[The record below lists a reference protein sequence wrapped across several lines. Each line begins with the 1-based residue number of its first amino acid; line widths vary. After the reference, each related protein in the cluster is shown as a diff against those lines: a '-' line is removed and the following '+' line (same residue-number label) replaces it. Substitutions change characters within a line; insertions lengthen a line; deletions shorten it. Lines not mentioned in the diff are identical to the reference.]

1 MQKNTQVLIP
11 SKPFNFIRFSSRPYK
26 IWIFLALI
34 SVILAAGISTYSSY
48 LFRKIIDTATIATTE
63 GMKDVSPVMWWVI
76 IFVFADLVRAG
87 LYRLSG
93 VTGARW
99 ITGIEANGY
108 KKLFE
113 YMTKHSQSFF
123 DNRFAGAIVNNI
135 FNATR
140 SSSEMV
146 ESILWNYLT
155 TLIRFCVSIFLIYTT
170 NIWVALIFM
179 FWFFILIPIN
189 YFLAKNRKEISETE
203 ASLSSE
209 LRGKSVDST
218 ANIGAVHQYAR
229 TDWETARLDELID
242 KHQKVAIKSWYM
254 GEAALSINNVLIA
267 CFVLSTLIFTF
278 TLWRDG
284 TVTIGT
290 FVMIITLV
298 SGITDDLTFI
308 GASMNRFGKNYG
320 EVNKGLSE
328 IIIPHEIVDV
338 ENATEIP
345 LDNGEVNFDTVGF
358 WYNEKKNIL
367 SDFTLK
373 VKSGERIG
381 IVGQSGAGKTTLIK
395 LLLRQHEVK
404 AGNITINGENI
415 NNISLD
421 SLRKVIGIVPQ
432 EPLLFHRTIRE
443 NIAYGKSDATQEEIE
458 QTAKLA
464 QAHSFIESLPE
475 KYDTL
480 VGDRGVKLSAGQRQ
494 RIAIARAILK
504 DAPILIL
511 DEATSALDSES
522 EVLIQKALEELMKGK
537 TVFAV
542 AHRLSTLSEMTK
554 LIVMENGKII
564 EEGTHTSL
572 LKNTN
577 GLYKKLWDHQSGGF
591 IPDEE

>member
-26 IWIFLALI
+26 LWLILAFI
-34 SVILAAGISTYSSY
+34 SVILAAGVSTYSSFI
-48 LFRKIIDTATIATTE
+48 FRKIIDSATIASAE
-63 GMKDVSPVMWWVI
+63 GLKNVSPVMLWVV
-76 IFVFADLVRAG
+76 IFVIADLIRAG

-93 VTGARW
+93 ITGARW
-99 ITGIEANGY
+99 ITGIEAYGY

-155 TLIRFCVSIFLIYTT
+155 TFIRFVVSIFLIYTT
-170 NIWVALIFM
+170 NIWVAVIFM
-179 FWFFILIPIN
+179 LWFFILIPIN
-189 YFLAKNRKEISETE
+189 YYLAKNRKDISEKE

-209 LRGKSVDST
+209 LRGKSVDATS
-218 ANIGAVHQYAR
+218 NIGAIHQYAR
-229 TDWETARLDELID
+229 TNWETERLNEIID

-254 GEAALSINNVLIA
+254 GEAAISINNFLIA
-267 CFVLSTLIFTF
+267 CFVLTTLIFTF
-278 TLWRDG
+278 TLWKDG
-284 TVTIGT
+284 AVTIGT

-328 IIIPHEIVDV
+328 IVIPHEILDV
-338 ENATEIP
+338 KNAKDIP
-345 LDNGEVNFDTVGF
+345 LNSGEVSFENVGF
-358 WYNEKKNIL
+358 WYSEQKNIIKDL
-367 SDFTLK
+367 NLN

-404 AGNITINGENI
+404 AGKIKINGEDI
-415 NNISLD
+415 NEVSLD
-421 SLRKVIGIVPQ
+421 SIRKVIGIVPQ

-443 NIAYGKSDATQEEIE
+443 NIAYGKENATQEEIE
-458 QTAKLA
+458 RTAKLA
-464 QAHSFIESLPE
+464 QAHDFIESLPE
-475 KYDTL
+475 KYDTI

-554 LIVMENGKII
+554 IIVMSNGKIT
-564 EEGTHTSL
+564 EEGDHTSL
-572 LKNTN
+572 LKNKD

-591 IPDEE
+591 IVE